1 MSRQQRTAEE
11 LLLDM
16 RREAEDPWRYYH
28 YGRKPRTIMLPIR
41 VTDRERAAIRAA
53 AKWEN
58 KKVSEFIRA
67 AIADRAA
74 EGFCKAGGDGLR
86 DPERV

>member
-1 MSRQQRTAEE
+1 MSRRPRTAEE

-16 RREAEDPWRYYH
+16 RRESEGPWRYYH
-28 YGRKPRTIMLPIR
+28 YGRRPRKIMLPIR
-41 VTDRERAAIRAA
+41 VTEQERSAIRAA
-53 AKWEN
+53 AQWEN

-74 EGFCKAGGDGLR
+74 VGFCKAGG
-86 DPERV
+86 E

>member
-16 RREAEDPWRYYH
+16 RREAEDPWSYYS
-28 YGRKPRTIMLPIR
+28 YGRKPRKIMLPIR
-41 VTDRERAAIRAA
+41 VTARERDAIRAA
-53 AKWEN
+53 AKFEN

-74 EGFCKAGGDGLR
+74 AGFCKDAG
-86 DPERV
+86 E

>member
-16 RREAEDPWRYYH
+16 RREAEDPWSYYS
-28 YGRKPRTIMLPIR
+28 YGRKPRKIMLPIR
-41 VTDRERAAIRAA
+41 VTARERDA
-53 AKWEN
+53 
-58 KKVSEFIRA
+58 IRA

-74 EGFCKAGGDGLR
+74 AGFCQDAGK
-86 DPERV
+86 

>member
-28 YGRKPRTIMLPIR
+28 YGRKPRKIMLPIR
-41 VTDRERAAIRAA
+41 VTARERDAIRAA
-53 AKWEN
+53 AKFEN

-74 EGFCKAGGDGLR
+74 AGFCKDAA
-86 DPERV
+86 PERTS